1 MPVSVFLASQLT
13 SRVLLRRMPQKAVM
27 ILGNAIAIVGLVL
40 ATRVGATSTYS
51 QIVLS
56 LVLIG
61 AGSGMTL
68 VALTSASLADVEPE
82 IAGAAS
88 GLVNVSQQLGAAV
101 GLAVLVTVFNSLA
114 GHGQLVPGATAAAS
128 VHSLDDVFGVAA
140 VFALG
145 ALATV
150 VFGVRRPATAAQ
162 GVIESVPEVPHDVQ
176 EPAFAVQ
183 MTEPLSA
190 EASIGGPCGE
200 CAAEGVRIA

>member
-1 MPVSVFLASQLT
+1 
-13 SRVLLRRMPQKAVM
+13 M
-27 ILGNAIAIVGLVL
+27 ILGNSIAIVGLVL
-40 ATRVGATSTYS
+40 ATRVGAASSYS
-51 QIVLS
+51 QIVLC

-128 VHSLDDVFGVAA
+128 IHSLDDVFGVAA

-150 VFGVRRPATAAQ
+150 VFGVRPTSEAEQRA
-162 GVIESVPEVPHDVQ
+162 IESVPQRWQDEE
-176 EPAFAVQ
+176 EP
-183 MTEPLSA
+183 ELS
-190 EASIGGPCGE
+190 
-200 CAAEGVRIA
+200 RIA